1 MRPEAGGWLSGLT
14 RAICLMVGV
23 IMLVL
28 GPGAA
33 ASTRAG
39 GRLWGARHNGPKNGG
54 DGASGIVTSPDGSK
68 VFVTGWSDG
77 AYGSDYATVA
87 YNASTGARLWVARY
101 IGLGYGAPNGIA
113 MSSDGSKVFVTG
125 GSTGATSDLD
135 YATVAYDA
143 SNGGQLWATRY
154 NGVGNGFDSAN
165 SIVGSPDGSK
175 VFVTGQ
181 SLVAPGVQDYVT
193 VAYDASTGG
202 QLWLKD
208 YAGTGTGAAGALSI
222 AVIPDGSKVF
232 VTGGSAGTTTGND
245 YVTLAYDAST
255 GTQLWLKRY
264 NGTGNGDDVAT
275 RVVAS
280 PDGSKVFVAGEST
293 VTSGDGDYA
302 TLAYDASTGHQ
313 LWVKS
318 YQGPGGPLPQFS
330 SPVVSAASSADGS
343 KVFMTCQSLGA
354 TTGED
359 YVTVA
364 YDASTG
370 AKVWTKRY
378 NGPANDFDAALAVA
392 TSASEVFVT
401 GTSNGTTSGGDY
413 ATVAYDASTGAKLWV
428 ARYNGPG
435 NDWDAG
441 TAVVASPDGSKVFV
455 TGSSTGTT
463 GGDTA
468 ADIATLA
475 YAA

>member
-1 MRPEAGGWLSGLT
+1 
-14 RAICLMVGV
+14 
-23 IMLVL
+23 
-28 GPGAA
+28 
-33 ASTRAG
+33 
-39 GRLWGARHNGPKNGG
+39 
-54 DGASGIVTSPDGSK
+54 
-68 VFVTGWSDG
+68 
-77 AYGSDYATVA
+77 
-87 YNASTGARLWVARY
+87 
-101 IGLGYGAPNGIA
+101 
-113 MSSDGSKVFVTG
+113 
-125 GSTGATSDLD
+125 
-135 YATVAYDA
+135 
-143 SNGGQLWATRY
+143 
-154 NGVGNGFDSAN
+154 
-165 SIVGSPDGSK
+165 
-175 VFVTGQ
+175 
-181 SLVAPGVQDYVT
+181 
-193 VAYDASTGG
+193 
-202 QLWLKD
+202 
-208 YAGTGTGAAGALSI
+208 
-222 AVIPDGSKVF
+222 
-232 VTGGSAGTTTGND
+232 
-245 YVTLAYDAST
+245 
-255 GTQLWLKRY
+255 
-264 NGTGNGDDVAT
+264 
-275 RVVAS
+275 
-280 PDGSKVFVAGEST
+280 
-293 VTSGDGDYA
+293 
-302 TLAYDASTGHQ
+302 
-313 LWVKS
+313 
-318 YQGPGGPLPQFS
+318 
-330 SPVVSAASSADGS
+330 
-343 KVFMTCQSLGA
+343 MTCQSLGA

>member
-1 MRPEAGGWLSGLT
+1 MRRYDGGSLPGWAKTVCALTGLIVL
-14 RAICLMVGV
+14 A
-23 IMLVL
+23 L

-33 ASTRAG
+33 AATG
-39 GRLWGARHNGPKNGG
+39 GGAKLWVARYNGPKNGG

-87 YNASTGARLWVARY
+87 YDASTHVKLWVARY
-101 IGLGYGAPNGIA
+101 IGLGYGAPTGIA

-222 AVIPDGSKVF
+222 AAIPDGSKVF
-232 VTGGSAGTTTGND
+232 VTGGSMGTTSGND

-280 PDGSKVFVAGEST
+280 SDGSKVFVAGEST
-293 VTSGDGDYA
+293 GTTGNGDYA
-302 TLAYDASTGHQ
+302 TVAYDASTGHQ
-313 LWVKS
+313 LWVKR
-318 YQGPGGPLPQFS
+318 YQGPGQPLPQFS
-330 SPVVSAASSADGS
+330 SPVVSAASSPDGS
-343 KVFMTCQSLGA
+343 KVFMTCQSLG
-354 TTGED
+354 TTSGED
-359 YVTVA
+359 YATVA

-370 AKVWTKRY
+370 HQLWVKRY
-378 NGPANDFDAALAVA
+378 NGPANDFDASLAVA